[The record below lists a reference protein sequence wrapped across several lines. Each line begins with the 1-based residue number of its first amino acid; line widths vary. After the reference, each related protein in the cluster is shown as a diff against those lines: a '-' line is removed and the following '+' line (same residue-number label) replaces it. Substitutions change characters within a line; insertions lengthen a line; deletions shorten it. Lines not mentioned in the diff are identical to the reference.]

1 MPGYKSFGIPDPEE
15 ERRRQL
21 LEQQMTDE
29 LDNPPDEMD
38 LTQDPEA
45 LRGAPPDMDLTKDPE
60 ALNSPMLRAQQARQQ
75 PPPAAAYGGGMGGP
89 GKLSSLL
96 GQRDPEMDSRWRS
109 AEQNALSR
117 SGYAGNQQYGAG
129 EAVRDFA
136 PMAVGGA
143 LDIFLNKGRGLGALA
158 GAGMQA
164 NALQEKNRQTMA
176 SDAGKFAA
184 TARDQRESQG
194 RAQLGAITEQRQQ
207 QQFDLANNPD
217 NPQTTALRESI
228 YAQAPDL
235 KGTLDGLTYA
245 QIKQQQPAINMHL
258 RSNFTP
264 QLASD
269 AGDVAKGR
277 KKGELSAT
285 DEHFPTRLNQETD
298 IAANTAQA
306 RNAVDASFAP
316 QRVGEAAAKETALNP
331 IRLAG
336 KEAEADAGVGAGSG
350 NAGHIKV
357 EDVIR
362 DNPNLNFK
370 NPQGLQDKIRTRALT
385 AKVFERIAAANRGIN
400 LMDEM
405 YSTMERAQ
413 AAGRKYLMSGGT
425 DLAAA
430 SEADALNTQL
440 QTHADEYAGIMGTV
454 SGQSSEAQSKR
465 DRDLVPSIA
474 NPNALARIKALW
486 PALEVN
492 IKGNLG
498 TFGIEAHRP
507 KVLGGGGVDDDAQ
520 APPAAAPQA
529 RQGAGM
535 PKAGYGSNVQETL
548 PVTDQRAGQ
557 VPKVPVQRL
566 GGKPPAAGG
575 GMANGGKAAAPR
587 MRIIEDTS
595 TGETE
600 SEMLTDEEAAAF
612 MRANP
617 GVQIR

>member
-60 ALNSPMLRAQQARQQ
+60 ALDSPMLRAQQARQQ
-75 PPPAAAYGGGMGGP
+75 PPPAAAYGGGLGGP

-164 NALQEKNRQTMA
+164 NALQERNRQTMA
-176 SDAGKFAA
+176 ADAGKFAA
-184 TARDQRESQG
+184 TARDQREAQG
-194 RAQLGAITEQRQQ
+194 RGQLSAVTELRQQ
-207 QQFDLANNPD
+207 QQFDINNNPD
-217 NPQTTALRESI
+217 NPAAVQMREKLITAGVPREMVEGATLGVMRANQSA
-228 YAQAPDL
+228 YTPYFRHGAVDL
-235 KGTLDGLTYA
+235 
-245 QIKQQQPAINMHL
+245 Q
-258 RSNFTP
+258 
-264 QLASD
+264 
-269 AGDVAKGR
+269 AGDARQIATARKG
-277 KKGELSAT
+277 GEFAAT

-316 QRVGEAAAKETALNP
+316 QRVNEAAAKETALNP

-413 AAGRKYLMSGGT
+413 AAARKAIMSGGT
-425 DLAAA
+425 DLDAV
-430 SEADALNTQL
+430 SEADALRTQL

-507 KVLGGGGVDDDAQ
+507 KILGGGGVDDDAQ
-520 APPAAAPQA
+520 PPPAAAPQA

-535 PKAGYGSNVQETL
+535 PKAGFGSNVNETL

-575 GMANGGKAAAPR
+575 GAANGGKAAAPR